1 MESHL
6 VLCLGM
12 SRAGSTL
19 QYNLARTLVERLKA
33 GSGLGF
39 SLEEGEL
46 RRRVESI
53 QDQHIVGVLK
63 TYNRDLNWVSGWRG
77 RVSILFIY
85 RDLRDVYSS
94 QKKKGRANLDDSN
107 LEDFITR
114 TNSDLDVIEKL
125 RTTHR
130 MLSQKYE
137 EVFLDLGTA
146 ARQIADFL
154 GLQANED
161 DVAVTRQLNTVDA
174 ALAEIGRA
182 FSVRQRLV
190 CHINRFLRK
199 QHQSGRAV
207 ASALG
212 LKSVVRM
219 MIPSNDIV
227 SGGFMLHP
235 DHISISR
242 GQPGKWK
249 EELPE
254 CVAGRIAEC
263 FEKWLEEHGYT

>member
-6 VLCLGM
+6 VLCLGL

-19 QYNLARTLVERLKA
+19 QYNLARTLIERLKV
-33 GSGLGF
+33 GCGLGF
-39 SLEEGEL
+39 SVEEGEL

-53 QDQHIVGVLK
+53 QDQPIVGVLK
-63 TYNRDLNWVSGWRG
+63 SYNRNLNWVSGWRG

-85 RDLRDVYSS
+85 RDLRDMYSS
-94 QKKKGRANLDDSN
+94 QKKKGRTNLN
-107 LEDFITR
+107 DFITR
-114 TNSDLDVIEKL
+114 TSSDLDAIAKL
-125 RTTHR
+125 SPTYR

-154 GLQANED
+154 GLLANED
-161 DVAVTRQLNTVDA
+161 DIAVIRQLNTVDA

-182 FSVRQRLV
+182 FSVRQRFIS
-190 CHINRFLRK
+190 HINRFLRK
-199 QHQSGRAV
+199 QRQSGKVV
-207 ASALG
+207 ARALG
-212 LKSVVRM
+212 LTSVVRT
-219 MIPSNDIV
+219 MIPPKDIV

-254 CVAGRIAEC
+254 YEAVRIAEC
-263 FEKWLEEHGYT
+263 FEQWLEEHGYA